1 MFRTISMRQL
11 ENMLDRGGDFILL
24 DVRSREEFS
33 AGHLSGAVNLPFEEL
48 ENRIYELPRGK
59 PVVVYCA
66 YGSHSMRAARF
77 LDQQGFQVIN
87 TSGGLSYYRGRHYMM
102 LRSN

>member
-11 ENMLDRGGDFILL
+11 EGMLNRGGTFLLL

-33 AGHLSGAVNLPFEEL
+33 SGHLRGAVNIPFDEL
-48 ENRIYELPRGK
+48 EERFYELPKGK
-59 PVVVYCA
+59 DIIVYCA

-77 LDQQGFQVIN
+77 LDRQGFYVIN
-87 TSGGLSYYRGRHYMM
+87 ASGGLSYYRGSHFVQ
-102 LRSN
+102 